1 MEISRAYE
9 EFVRRT
15 LNKAYTVEMAACAL
29 IEEVV
34 ELGNSSSTEEFGDVL
49 YQFVAFCK
57 VLGVKLGQLT
67 EFEAPPAK
75 MFTYITKITSA
86 YKKHATRGKEI
97 NKVDIITYLSL
108 IYALLEQMCNK
119 LEVDMQDIE
128 MENALKLER
137 RYKLNG

>member
-1 MEISRAYE
+1 MKISKDYE
-9 EFVRRT
+9 EYVKKT

-34 ELGNSSSTEEFGDVL
+34 ELGDSSSTEEFGDVL

-57 VLGVKLGQLT
+57 ILDVNLEQLT
-67 EFEAPPAK
+67 EFENPPAK

-86 YKKHATRGKEI
+86 YKKHVTRGKEI

-108 IYALLEQMCNK
+108 IYTLIEKMCSE
-119 LEVDMQDIE
+119 LGVTMQDVE
-128 MENALKLER
+128 KENIIKLNR